1 MFKQSSNFD
10 RLLEKSTSQLLLEPD
25 WDAILQICD
34 SIRQGDVTP
43 KYAIA
48 AMQKKTTHD
57 NPNIQMLALTVIEAV
72 VKNCGAPVHAQI
84 ATRAFMDFFQE
95 IARTSKDPVKTKV
108 LELIQTWSHAFREEA
123 AFKVIVD
130 TYHLMKHEGHSF
142 PVLKEA
148 DAMFMADSAPEWKDG
163 EVCHR
168 CRVQFSMVVRKH
180 HCRNCG
186 QIFCSKCSSKTCPL
200 PRYGIEREVRVCDV
214 CFDKVTK
221 SPRNGKE
228 KQSDLPSEYLAS
240 PLSKQQQKPAKK
252 TEEEIK
258 EEEELQLAIAIS
270 QSEAEKGNKK
280 KTSDDADLE
289 LAIAMSKKEHE
300 KSEKKPSTVAPPTS
314 TVTTSAVTVPSALP
328 PSAPSPSVSSVSD
341 GLDMDP
347 ELAKYLNRSYWENK
361 NGATTTAVK
370 TSLANET
377 ESVPPSVM
385 TEKLQNGDSGLS
397 ASDGDKEKF
406 LEALRSSI
414 EIFVNR
420 MSSNSARGRPI
431 SNDSSVQ
438 TLFLSLSQMHPQL
451 LQHIQDQEESRSHYE
466 MLQDKLAQLKD
477 AREALNALRQEE
489 EERRR
494 REAAEVERQRQIAMA
509 QKLEVLR
516 QKKQE
521 LLEYQRQMALQRL
534 QQQEQEMLM
543 KQEMMKQEMM
553 KQQQQQQQFAAMQH
567 AMQWGGAPLPGHGG
581 PNMMYNPA
589 GVPPM
594 QNYPPPQY
602 PMPGV
607 GTTFSPEGSP
617 AHRSQGNYQAPPNYA
632 APAAYGA
639 PPPTQAPYMAS
650 QPAPYYPNAGPP
662 PAYATAGA
670 PPPYGQ
676 DPNAAYAP
684 PYSAPPPTGVQPSYN
699 SAPASVASAPG
710 TDSQGAYNMAPMYNA
725 LPPNGQYG
733 QQAPPPAGGYMQPP
747 QASQYPPVPGQVP
760 PQGQA
765 PPQAPGGQPAQGAA
779 QDAAQL
785 ICFD

>member
-1 MFKQSSNFD
+1 MFNKSNFD

-25 WDAILQICD
+25 WDSILQICD

-43 KYAIA
+43 KYAIG
-48 AMQKKTTHD
+48 AMQKKATHE

-72 VKNCGAPVHAQI
+72 VKNCGAPIHAQV

-95 IARTSKDPVKTKV
+95 IARSSKDPVKTKV
-108 LELIQTWSHAFREEA
+108 LELIQTWSHAFRGEP
-123 AFKVIVD
+123 AFKAIVD

-148 DAMFMADSAPEWKDG
+148 DAMFVAESAPEWKDG

-168 CRVQFSMVVRKH
+168 CRVQFSMVLRKH

-221 SPRNGKE
+221 APRSSKD
-228 KQSDLPSEYLAS
+228 KDSDLPAEYLAS
-240 PLSKQQQKPAKK
+240 PLSKQQQKPPTK

-300 KSEKKPSTVAPPTS
+300 KSEKKNANTA
-314 TVTTSAVTVPSALP
+314 SAVSATVPATTTSALP
-328 PSAPSPSVSSVSD
+328 PTAPSPSVSSVSD

-361 NGATTTAVK
+361 SGGVTTTASTATK
-370 TSLANET
+370 PMAADGLAEALT
-377 ESVPPSVM
+377 LPLA
-385 TEKLQNGDSGLS
+385 TEKLQNGDS
-397 ASDGDKEKF
+397 ANSDGDKEKF

-451 LQHIQDQEESRSHYE
+451 LQHIQEQEESRAHYE

-477 AREALNALRQEE
+477 AREALNALREE
-489 EERRR
+489 EAERRR

-534 QQQEQEMLM
+534 QQQEQEMMM

-553 KQQQQQQQFAAMQH
+553 KQQQQQQYAMQQ
-567 AMQWGGAPLPGHGG
+567 MQWGAQAMGPPGPGQG
-581 PNMMYNPA
+581 MMYNPA
-589 GVPPM
+589 GGPPM
-594 QNYPPPQY
+594 QGYPPPQY
-602 PMPGV
+602 QMPGP
-607 GTTFSPEGSP
+607 GTTFSPDGSP
-617 AHRSQGNYQAPPNYA
+617 AHRPPGNFAPPPNYA
-632 APAAYGA
+632 GPVAYGA
-639 PPPTQAPYMAS
+639 PPPAQAPYMAG
-650 QPAPYYPNAGPP
+650 QNAPYY
-662 PAYATAGA
+662 TTTGA
-670 PPPYGQ
+670 PPSYAASGAPPYGQ

-684 PYSAPPPTGVQPSYN
+684 PYGAPAGAQPPYST
-699 SAPASVASAPG
+699 APASVASAPG
-710 TDSQGAYNMAPMYNA
+710 TEAQAAGAYNMAPMYNA
-725 LPPNGQYG
+725 LPPSGQYPQSG
-733 QQAPPPAGGYMQPP
+733 PNMAGPPPTGGYMQPP
-747 QASQYPPVPGQVP
+747 QAAQYPPAPGQPGP
-760 PQGQA
+760 PAQ
-765 PPQAPGGQPAQGAA
+765 GGQPNPGAV

-785 ICFD
+785 ISFD